1 LGRRAATLGAA
12 YTHIFALSTFDTSV
26 AEQRDQAEPP
36 CAACRHSVQSG
47 EARFLNTGMPVNVW
61 KLELKLAG
69 AGYRGTTGDSC
80 RVSCMRRP
88 QYVLIEPRRVSSGH
102 TQHESRVK
110 LSPANNPRPA
120 ASRPGPRRAQ
130 ARCSR
135 RCSAAASSDP
145 CILFVGP
152 RERSDKAPDALT
164 ASSTPVRGAVS
175 QPSRLLQVGRRAED
189 RDVASA
195 HADWTVGVLY

>member
-1 LGRRAATLGAA
+1 MIYPVAGFPKIIFDAKDLDINGWKARAEAGWSRLQGHYRRVLHAASAVRLDRAAPCLQR
-12 YTHIFALSTFDTSV
+12 THTAR
-26 AEQRDQAEPP
+26 EPGQAEP
-36 CAACRHSVQSG
+36 RQQSATG
-47 EARFLNTGMPVNVW
+47 RIKARPS
-61 KLELKLAG
+61 A
-69 AGYRGTTGDSC
+69 
-80 RVSCMRRP
+80 
-88 QYVLIEPRRVSSGH
+88 
-102 TQHESRVK
+102 
-110 LSPANNPRPA
+110 
-120 ASRPGPRRAQ
+120 RAQ

>member
-1 LGRRAATLGAA
+1 MPRAALRTVQLWELTNRSDGPVRRRGEAPSWARLRVQHRRVACVLVCHISVDLCIRLDRAA
-12 YTHIFALSTFDTSV
+12 PCLQRTHTAR
-26 AEQRDQAEPP
+26 EPGQAEP
-36 CAACRHSVQSG
+36 RQQSATG
-47 EARFLNTGMPVNVW
+47 RIKARPS
-61 KLELKLAG
+61 A
-69 AGYRGTTGDSC
+69 
-80 RVSCMRRP
+80 
-88 QYVLIEPRRVSSGH
+88 
-102 TQHESRVK
+102 
-110 LSPANNPRPA
+110 
-120 ASRPGPRRAQ
+120 RAQ